1 MLRLVAGTN
10 VVVFTKAPLRS
21 AQFLLHKL
29 YKQMK
34 NTCKR
39 ALLYKGKKKLVVKNS
54 TPNTRFTEKI

>member
-1 MLRLVAGTN
+1 MLRLVARTN

-21 AQFLLHKL
+21 AQILLHKL

-39 ALLYKGKKKLVVKNS
+39 TLQCKGKSKWLWK
-54 TPNTRFTEKI
+54 TTR